1 MIKVDFKSEYI
12 KVTRNYSAD
21 TEIDV
26 YGSRNILKSE
36 LCLLLFYL
44 AKFGIKR
51 KEVAVLVDT
60 AFHFNEKNLDH
71 DQVVK
76 VLLNCMYGSRSREEA
91 DNG

>member
-1 MIKVDFKSEYI
+1 MIKVDIKSEYI
-12 KVTRNYSAD
+12 KATRNCSANS
-21 TEIDV
+21 EINV
-26 YGSRNILKSE
+26 FGSRNVLKLE

-44 AKFGIKR
+44 AKMDIKR
-51 KEVAVLVDT
+51 KDVDVLVDT

-71 DQVVK
+71 DQVMK